1 MSGPG
6 AGLWPDHTVP
16 PPLRSASRF
25 EQLHASG
32 CNINLNMVNP
42 NASGITYRRNETTA
56 PGVFLNATDLR
67 ANAKR
72 WFSCRASELG
82 LERGHFPGRLETDA
96 GNGVAF
102 KLDRPLYDEEGKF
115 TGVVYRQSGRLRGV
129 CFARLSRPH
138 SKPASICRTRLAR
151 AASVDRMGAGREPLY
166 PAKQMRVDPIKGRL
180 QRRPSPP
187 KRCACASLSARPTD
201 YRVGRR
207 GRRRPGRA
215 PGRRAYRHRR
225 SSRCPGA
232 RRS

>member
-1 MSGPG
+1 
-6 AGLWPDHTVP
+6 
-16 PPLRSASRF
+16 
-25 EQLHASG
+25 
-32 CNINLNMVNP
+32 MVNP

-129 CFARLSRPH
+129 CFARLSRPR

-151 AASVDRMGAGREPLY
+151 AASVDRMGAGRQPLY
-166 PAKQMRVDPIKGRL
+166 PAKQLRVDPIKGRL
-180 QRRPSPP
+180 QRRPIPAEEV
-187 KRCACASLSARPTD
+187 RLRLVEREADGLTRFGGEGAVALDEHLAGGRLD
-201 YRVGRR
+201 IDDRRV
-207 GRRRPGRA
+207 A
-215 PGRRAYRHRR
+215 QVLDD
-225 SSRCPGA
+225 
-232 RRS
+232 